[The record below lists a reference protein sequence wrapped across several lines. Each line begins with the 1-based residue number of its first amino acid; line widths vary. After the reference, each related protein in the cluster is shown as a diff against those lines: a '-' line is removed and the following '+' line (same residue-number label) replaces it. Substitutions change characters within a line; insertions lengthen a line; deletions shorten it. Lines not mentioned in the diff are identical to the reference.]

1 LHAKLSRVRGR
12 RDLPVPE
19 VYANNWG
26 TPSKPFLEELPVRT
40 KSGFQELHPEDLRW
54 TCPPGDVPFAT
65 TSDCPY
71 CDEIIG
77 QDGALKAIQTG
88 LDINSLGYN
97 IFISGMVGTGRTTTI
112 KRLLEKLEKSVKTP
126 DDILYVNNFK
136 VPDEPL
142 LLTLPPGRGKL
153 FAKATDRLVEMLR
166 SNIPALLKSKYY
178 SEKRDRIV
186 ERQQKKQKDRLQ
198 AFEEEAAGLG
208 FSVIQV
214 QMGLFTRPD
223 LIPVLDG
230 TPVPFAKLDGLVKEK
245 KLDKKTV
252 DGLRAGY
259 EKLTSKLETVF
270 EFLKETDE
278 ETRNL
283 LRDWDVESNT
293 PIIKGGV
300 DEIRASFVSPRIDD
314 YLGQVEE
321 NLVRSIELFKNQ
333 KKEDAEKEPGDPF
346 LEYRVNLLVDNSEQK
361 GAPVVIETNPNY
373 MNLFGSIESVLTRP
387 YGIGQTDFTR
397 IKAGSFLK
405 ANGGYLVLNALD
417 ALVEPGV
424 WATLKRTLR
433 NQIFEI
439 QNFAAM
445 FLFATSRLKPE
456 PIPCNVK
463 VVMIGDAYIYNLLYS
478 ADEDFKKI
486 FKIKAEFDSEM
497 TRTERTSADYARFIK
512 KICDDDKLIPFDREG
527 IAGVI
532 EYGTRVAGRQKKVST
547 RFHVIADVIREASYW
562 AGKEGRTT
570 VGRDDVE
577 KAVQERFARVS
588 LIERRIQEMIEEGS
602 LMIDTEGAVVG
613 QVNGLSVYDMGQ
625 FMFGKPTRITART
638 AMGRAEV
645 VNIEREADLSGSTHN
660 KGVLILGGF
669 LRGRYAQEKPFA
681 LSASLAF
688 EQSYGGVDGDSAS
701 SSEVYA
707 ILSSLARVPLRQ
719 DLAVTGSLNQK
730 GEIQPIGGVN
740 EKIEGFFDVCR
751 FRGLTGTQCV
761 RIPRRNVADLMLR
774 RDVVDAVAEGKFH
787 VYPVAT
793 IDEGIEILTG
803 IESGAARAD
812 GTFEEGTLN
821 ALVDAELR
829 RLAQGW
835 KAFQGRP
842 DRES

>member
-1 LHAKLSRVRGR
+1 M
-12 RDLPVPE
+12 
-19 VYANNWG
+19 
-26 TPSKPFLEELPVRT
+26 RT
-40 KSGFQELHPEDLRW
+40 KSGFPELAPEDLRW
-54 TCPPGDVPFAT
+54 TCPPGDVPFPT
-65 TSDCPY
+65 TSECPY

-77 QDGALKAIQTG
+77 QDRALKAIQTG
-88 LDINSLGYN
+88 LDIKSLGYN
-97 IFISGMVGTGRTTTI
+97 IFITGMVGTGRTTTI
-112 KRLLEKLEKSVKTP
+112 KRLLEKLEKGEKTP

-136 VPDEPL
+136 LPDEPL
-142 LLTLPPGRGKL
+142 LLELPAGRGKL
-153 FAKATDRLVEMLR
+153 FGKAVDRLIEMLR
-166 SNIPALLKSKYY
+166 ANVPALLKSKYY
-178 SEKRDRIV
+178 SEKRDQIV

-198 AFEEEAAGLG
+198 AFEEEAAGIG

-223 LIPVLDG
+223 LIPVMDG
-230 TPVPFAKLDGLVKEK
+230 VPVPFAKLDALVKEK

-259 EKLTSKLETVF
+259 EKLTAKLETVF
-270 EFLKETDE
+270 EYLKETDE
-278 ETRNL
+278 ETRTL
-283 LRDWDVESNT
+283 LRDWDVEAIT

-300 DEIRASFVSPRIDD
+300 DEIRKSFASPRIDD

-333 KKEDAEKEPGDPF
+333 KKDEAEKDPGDPF
-346 LEYRVNLLVDNSEQK
+346 IEYRVNLLVDNSEQK
-361 GAPVVIETNPNY
+361 GAPVVIETNPSY

-405 ANGGYLVLNALD
+405 ANGGYLVVNALD

-424 WATLKRTLR
+424 WPTLKRTLR

-456 PIPCNVK
+456 SIPCNVK
-463 VVMIGDAYIYNLLYS
+463 VVFVGDAYIFNLLYY

-497 TRTERTSADYARFIK
+497 TRTERTAAEYARFIK

-527 IAGVI
+527 IASVI
-532 EYGTRVAGRQKKVST
+532 EYGTRVAGRRKKVST
-547 RFHVIADVIREASYW
+547 RFHIIADVVREASYW
-562 AGKEGRTT
+562 AGKEGRAAA
-570 VGRDDVE
+570 GRDDVE
-577 KAVQERFARVS
+577 KAVRERFERVG
-588 LIERRIQEMIEEGS
+588 LIERRIQEMIEEGT

-638 AMGRAEV
+638 AMGRAGV
-645 VNIEREADLSGSTHN
+645 VNIEREADMSGSTHN
-660 KGVLILGGF
+660 KGVLILGGY
-669 LRGRYAQEKPFA
+669 LRGKYAQEKPFA

-688 EQSYGGVDGDSAS
+688 EQSYSGVDGDSAS
-701 SSEVYA
+701 STEVYA
-707 ILSSLARVPLRQ
+707 ILSSLSRVPLRQ
-719 DLAVTGSLNQK
+719 DMAVTGSLNQK

-740 EKIEGFFDVCR
+740 EKIEGFYDVCR
-751 FRGLTGTQCV
+751 SRGLTGAQGV
-761 RIPRRNVADLMLR
+761 IMPRQNVQDLMLR
-774 RDVVDAVAEGKFH
+774 RDVVEAVAAGKFH
-787 VYPVAT
+787 VYPVT
-793 IDEGIEILTG
+793 SIDEGIEILTG
-803 IESGAARAD
+803 IEAGKAGED
-812 GTFEEGTLN
+812 GIFPEGTMN

-829 RLAQGW
+829 RLAKGW
-835 KAFQGRP
+835 KAFQEKP
-842 DRES
+842 EKES